1 MKQLRNAAII
11 LGQFRISI
19 TLELFPEPNSHE
31 PVMRIN
37 QPITQRAYD
46 YPDDMT
52 LMSTTDLESHLTYAN
67 AAFIEVSGFE
77 REELMSQPHNMVR
90 HPDMPV
96 EAFADMWN
104 TLKAGRS
111 WSALVKNRRKN
122 GDHYWV
128 RANATPVIRQGQH
141 VGYMSVRT
149 KPSGAEI
156 EQAERLYREFRE
168 QRARGLRFHQGLIVR
183 RGWLAWMSVL
193 QLLSVAGRIRL
204 AFSTLALLLLMGLGW
219 TMPAGSATWVAM
231 VAGLLALA
239 LTDLWLEAQI
249 SKPLQR
255 VLTQALSVAAGNPG
269 TRHQLN
275 RVDEIGM
282 LLRAVNQAGLNLTSL
297 VDDVGEQVGGLRQV
311 TQEIAQGNQDLSART
326 EQTSANLEETATS
339 MEQMTTSVKTNADSA
354 RQASQLAGTASQAA
368 INGKTVIERVTHTM
382 EGIAASSRKISDIIN
397 VIDGIAFQT
406 NILALNAAV
415 EAARAG
421 EQGRGFA
428 VVAGEVR
435 SLAQRSASAA
445 KEISLLIKDSV
456 ARVDSGSGLVTE
468 AGVAMQEIVQQVSQ
482 VAERIQDISTATH
495 EQSHGIGQA
504 NAAIGQLDQMTQ
516 QNAALVEQSAA
527 AAAHL
532 QQQGH
537 RLEEA
542 LAVYRGSGLTLP
554 SQPAAALI
562 RPDRPRLV
570 TTAKPAQLRR
580 LATG

>member
-1 MKQLRNAAII
+1 
-11 LGQFRISI
+11 
-19 TLELFPEPNSHE
+19 
-31 PVMRIN
+31 MRIN

-46 YPDDMT
+46 FPDDMT

-77 REELMSQPHNMVR
+77 REELVGQPHNLVR

-96 EAFADMWN
+96 EAFADMWS

-128 RANATPVIRQGQH
+128 RANATPVIRQGRH

-149 KPSGAEI
+149 KPSPAEV
-156 EQAERLYREFRE
+156 EQAEQLYRDFRE
-168 QRARGLRFHQGLIVR
+168 QRAGGLRFHQGLVVH
-183 RGWLAWMSVL
+183 RGWLAWMSML

-204 AFSTLALLLLMGLGW
+204 TFAALALLLVATLAWALPSGGAAWGLMAGGVLGL
-219 TMPAGSATWVAM
+219 AM
-231 VAGLLALA
+231 A
-239 LTDLWLEAQI
+239 DLWLESQI
-249 SKPLQR
+249 ATPLAA
-255 VLTQALSVAAGNPG
+255 VLAQALSVAAGNPG

-297 VDDVGEQVGGLRQV
+297 VDDVGEQVSGLRQV
-311 TQEIAQGNQDLSART
+311 TQDIAQGNQDLSART

-354 RQASQLAGTASQAA
+354 RQASQLSGTASQAA
-368 INGKTVIERVTHTM
+368 VNGKTVIDRVTSTM

-445 KEISLLIKDSV
+445 KEINQLIKDSV
-456 ARVDSGSGLVTE
+456 ARVDSGSGLVTD
-468 AGVAMQEIVQQVSQ
+468 AGVAMQEIVQQVRQ
-482 VAERIQDISTATH
+482 VADRIQDISTATH

-527 AAAHL
+527 AAANL
-532 QQQGH
+532 QRQAH

-542 LAVYRGSGLTLP
+542 LAVYRGSALTP
-554 SQPAAALI
+554 MGQPAAAANLI
-562 RPDRPRLV
+562 PTDRPRLV
-570 TTAKPAQLRR
+570 SSGAPGPLRR
-580 LATG
+580 LAAV

>member
-1 MKQLRNAAII
+1 
-11 LGQFRISI
+11 
-19 TLELFPEPNSHE
+19 
-31 PVMRIN
+31 MRTN
-37 QPITQRAYD
+37 LPITQRAYD

-96 EAFADMWN
+96 EAFADMWK
-104 TLKAGRS
+104 TLKAGQS

-128 RANATPVIRQGQH
+128 RANATPVMRQGRH

-149 KPSGAEI
+149 KPSPAEV
-156 EQAERLYREFRE
+156 EQAERLYRDFRE
-168 QRARGLRFHQGLIVR
+168 QRAAGLRFHQGLIVR
-183 RGWLAWMSVL
+183 RGWLAWMSML

-204 AFSTLALLLLMGLGW
+204 AFGTLILLLVALLGW
-219 TMPAGSATWVAM
+219 TMPAGGATW
-231 VAGLLALA
+231 AGMAAGVLTLALA
-239 LTDLWLEAQI
+239 DLWLESQI
-249 SKPLQR
+249 SSPLKA
-255 VLTQALSVAAGNPG
+255 VLAQAQSVAAGNPG

-297 VDDVGEQVGGLRQV
+297 VDDVGEQVNGLRQV

-339 MEQMTTSVKTNADSA
+339 MEEMTTTVKTNADSA
-354 RQASQLAGTASQAA
+354 RQASQLSGTASQAA
-368 INGKTVIERVTHTM
+368 INGKTVIDRVTSTM
-382 EGIAASSRKISDIIN
+382 EGISASSRRISDIIN

-445 KEISLLIKDSV
+445 KEISQLIKDSV
-456 ARVDSGSGLVTE
+456 ERVDSGSGLVME
-468 AGVAMQEIVQQVSQ
+468 AGVAMQEIVQQVQQ
-482 VAERIQDISTATH
+482 VADRIQDISTATQ

-504 NAAIGQLDQMTQ
+504 NSAIGQLDQMTQ

-527 AAAHL
+527 AAANL
-532 QQQGH
+532 QQQAH

-542 LAVYRGSGLTLP
+542 LAVYRGSALAPLGRPT
-554 SQPAAALI
+554 AAPI
-562 RPDRPRLV
+562 SPERPRLV
-570 TTAKPAQLRR
+570 ASANLRR
-580 LATG
+580 LAAV